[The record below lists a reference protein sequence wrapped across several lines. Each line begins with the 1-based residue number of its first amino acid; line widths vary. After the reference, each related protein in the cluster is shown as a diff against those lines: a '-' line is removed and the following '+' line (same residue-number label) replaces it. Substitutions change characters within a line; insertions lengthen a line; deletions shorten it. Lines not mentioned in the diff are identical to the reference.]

1 MKLSVGIVNY
11 FEAGR
16 IVVEQSTK
24 SADIVIAAVTA
35 LLSQIG
41 KTPTHIS
48 VLDTFCPHGFQT
60 RMWICFKTGD
70 SGSIPWYI

>member
-11 FEAGR
+11 FEAVR
-16 IVVEQSTK
+16 IMVEQSTK
-24 SADIVIAAVTA
+24 STDIVIAAVTS

-48 VLDTFCPHGFQT
+48 VLGTFCPHGFQT
-60 RMWICFKTGD
+60 WMWICFKTGD
-70 SGSIPWYI
+70 GGNIP